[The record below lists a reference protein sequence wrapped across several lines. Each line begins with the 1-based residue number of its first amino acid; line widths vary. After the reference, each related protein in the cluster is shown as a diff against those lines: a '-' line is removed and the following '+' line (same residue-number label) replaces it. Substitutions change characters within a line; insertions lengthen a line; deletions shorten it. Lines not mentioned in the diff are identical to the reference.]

1 MDQVLGLLREA
12 LKFFPEDIRDEAS
25 IVTGVLFVLIALTAF
40 ARWLKLIEWRT
51 LKPTTGNLPPPSK
64 TPTPPPIKGPLSRE
78 QVLGNVAAG
87 VIDRATAEWLFAQ
100 LPKASDQALPAEA
113 MKEARDAFIETV
125 ETMGAAPKPGEL
137 DALRRIA
144 DGDAKGALA
153 ILDNSIGPDQPEQLR
168 TFAAIAAPADP
179 KLAVE
184 TFSRFVSAT
193 ASRPMASN
201 ADSVLLYTSPAMPGV
216 KIGLIPGN
224 IADVKGVDAWV
235 NSENDWLTMA
245 RTIDRSISAHIRYL
259 SSRRNA
265 EGVPQN
271 DPMQQALRPNAYGRI
286 KPMKLGSI
294 RITGSGALRRSHGV
308 KRILHVV
315 SVKAKPLGS
324 ASLKEEP
331 GRYVSDVMRAA
342 EQYNRSFFRIFGG
355 SKLRSMVLPMFGT
368 GMAGEDPDAMADM
381 LVDGLLR
388 GLAAISGSGHQP
400 ELQRVQIVAYSTQQ
414 YLPMRRAF
422 EKRIST
428 GDIVSVQ
435 PPSAG

>member
-1 MDQVLGLLREA
+1 ML
-12 LKFFPEDIRDEAS
+12 I
-25 IVTGVLFVLIALTAF
+25 VLIGLAAF
-40 ARWLKLIEWRT
+40 AKWLKLFEWRT
-51 LKPTTGNLPPPSK
+51 LKPASGQIPAPAATPVPQTRAPPTK
-64 TPTPPPIKGPLSRE
+64 E
-78 QVLGNVAAG
+78 QVLSNVAAG
-87 VIDRATAEWLFAQ
+87 LIDRTTAEWLFSQ
-100 LPKASDQALPAEA
+100 LPKASDQALPAEV

-137 DALRRIA
+137 EALRRIA

-168 TFAAIAAPADP
+168 TLAAIAAPADP

-184 TFSRFVSAT
+184 TFSRFVAAT
-193 ASRPMASN
+193 ASRPMSAK
-201 ADSVLLYTSPAMPGV
+201 AGDELLFTSPAMPGV
-216 KIGLIPGN
+216 EIGLVPGN

-235 NSENDWLTMA
+235 NSENDWLMMA
-245 RTIDRSISAHIRYL
+245 RTVDRSISAHIRYL

-265 EGVPQN
+265 EGVPLN
-271 DPMQQALRPNAYGRI
+271 DPMQKALRPIAYGPI

-294 RITGSGALRRSHGV
+294 RITGSGALRKSHGV

-355 SKLRSMVLPMFGT
+355 AKLRSMIVPMFGT
-368 GMAGEDPDAMADM
+368 GMAGESPDAMADM

-388 GLAAISGSGHQP
+388 GVAAISSPGRQP
-400 ELQRVQIVAYSTQQ
+400 TLRRVQIVAYSTQQ
-414 YLPMRRAF
+414 YLPMRRSF
-422 EKRIST
+422 DKRVAT
-428 GDIVSVQ
+428 GDLVPVQ
-435 PPSAG
+435 AVATAAS